1 MVDTTKFPGNSKMLP
16 GAEGTL
22 QVGSILQQ
30 RFKITGILGVGGMG
44 SVYQARDMHFPTVQR
59 YVAVKEMLNL
69 ASEPNLR
76 EVTLRNF
83 EREANILAELN
94 HPAIP
99 KIYDYFSNKDRAYLV
114 MEFINGKDL
123 EAIVNSRPEVLPLEM
138 VFKWALEMCDV
149 LNYLHTHQP
158 TPIIFRDIK
167 PSNIMIDQPGNV
179 RLIDFGIA
187 RTFQSNQ
194 KGTMIGTEGYSPPE
208 QYRGEASPAGDIYAL
223 GATLHHVLTRR
234 DPRLEPPFSFAERP
248 IRALNPE
255 VPAELEAIIMR
266 SLSYEPAQRYP
277 TAQAMK
283 EAIEGAVRGTGGGPL
298 IQVPGM
304 KLASAPAGDSFAE
317 AESAGILA
325 PIWTFEAED
334 EIWSTPVVYQGT
346 VYIGAYDNNLY
357 ALNATTGALRWK
369 FATEGGIV
377 GTPGIAVE
385 ENLIIFGSEDNSL
398 YAVDIR
404 TGKIQWTC
412 QTGGPIR
419 AAVNVEHGHAFFG
432 SDDGKLYALRLTSG
446 RPIWKFEAGAPIR
459 SRPAITSERIVV
471 GSESGD
477 VIGLDLSGSVKW
489 RFKAKRAVSSSPVII
504 ADIAYVGSQDWHVYA
519 LDVEFGSAAWRVRT
533 NKPIVSSP
541 IVVGK
546 TLYIG
551 SADGNLYAMDISANG
566 RELWKFDTKDQVI
579 SSPVFYENAVYF
591 GGINGTFYSLEVKK
605 GKLRWSFDTGGKI
618 VGSAAVDNGIVYVG
632 SNDRKLYALNP

>member
-1 MVDTTKFPGNSKMLP
+1 MTDTTKFPGNSKMLP
-16 GAEGTL
+16 GTEGTL

-59 YVAVKEMLNL
+59 FVAVKEMLNL

-138 VFKWALEMCDV
+138 VIKWSLEMCDV
-149 LNYLHTHQP
+149 LSYLHSHQP
-158 TPIIFRDIK
+158 PIIFRDIK
-167 PSNIMIDQPGNV
+167 PSNLMVDQPGNV

-223 GATLHHVLTRR
+223 GATLHHILTRR
-234 DPRLEPPFSFAERP
+234 DPRLEPPFSFPERP
-248 IRALNPE
+248 IHTVNPE
-255 VPAELEAIIMR
+255 VPTEIETIIMR
-266 SLSYEPAQRYP
+266 ALSYEPAQRFASAKAMKDAIEMALRGSS
-277 TAQAMK
+277 AQAIQIPGVMK
-283 EAIEGAVRGTGGGPL
+283 AP
-298 IQVPGM
+298 VPVDG
-304 KLASAPAGDSFAE
+304 FAD
-317 AESAGILA
+317 AEDAAKIL
-325 PIWTFEAED
+325 PIWTFTTED
-334 EIWSTPVVYQGT
+334 EIWSTPVVDKGT
-346 VYIGAYDNNLY
+346 AYIGAYDNNLY
-357 ALNATTGALRWK
+357 AVNSGNGTLKWK
-369 FATEGGIV
+369 FATDGGLV
-377 GTPGIAVE
+377 GMPGIAAD

-404 TGKIQWTC
+404 TGKVQWTF

-419 AAVNVEHGHAFFG
+419 GTVNVEHGHVFFG
-432 SDDGKLYALRLTSG
+432 SDDGKLYALRVTTG
-446 RPIWKFEAGAPIR
+446 RPIWKFEAGAPVR

-471 GSESGD
+471 GVENGD

-489 RFKAKRAVSSSPVII
+489 RFKAKRAVSSSPTIVS
-504 ADIAYVGSQDWHVYA
+504 DIAYVGSQDWHVYA
-519 LDVEFGSAAWRVRT
+519 LDVEYGSLVWRVRT
-533 NKPIVSSP
+533 NKPIISSP
-541 IVVGK
+541 LVVNK

-551 SADGNLYAMDISANG
+551 SADGFMYALDITANG
-566 RELWKFDTKDQVI
+566 RDIWKFDTKEQI
-579 SSPVFYENAVYF
+579 IASPVFHNDAIYF
-591 GGINGTFYSLEVKK
+591 GGLNGTFYCLEVKK

-618 VGSAAVDNGIVYVG
+618 VAAATVANGIVYVG